1 MGDELIDMLAEDLN
15 KQSGK
20 IPVDAKLCETCEQ
33 SRRWHTSQGR
43 TSVAL
48 DFLLAVSVGISAIL
62 TVFAIKALS
71 RWWEA
76 Q

>member
-1 MGDELIDMLAEDLN
+1 MSDELIDMLAEDLN
-15 KQSGK
+15 RRSEKT
-20 IPVDAKLCETCEQ
+20 PADTKLCETCEQ
-33 SRRWHTSQGR
+33 SRRWHASQGR
-43 TSVAL
+43 TSVTL
-48 DFLLAVSVGISAIL
+48 DFLLAVSVGISATL